1 MKIHIQTN
9 LNRHIQSNEG
19 QRNYICDSSISST
32 FKEHRKIVHEG
43 LKDHKCIYCGKT
55 FIGVQ
60 NLNEHI
66 VFGCDMMVQD
76 DQNDDTIE
84 NNSDFQVIV
93 DVKMIENEI
102 EEDNFFNCN
111 CRELDKLIST
121 HFCEQCAEGFCQDC
135 VELHQRYKGTQLHNL
150 QLINYY
156 CKCHNDEKI
165 WASKY
170 CQECLEA
177 LCIDCVIAHERSIE
191 TKNHILKSI

>member
-1 MKIHIQTN
+1 
-9 LNRHIQSNEG
+9 
-19 QRNYICDSSISST
+19 
-32 FKEHRKIVHEG
+32 
-43 LKDHKCIYCGKT
+43 
-55 FIGVQ
+55 
-60 NLNEHI
+60 
-66 VFGCDMMVQD
+66 MMVQD

-84 NNSDFQVIV
+84 NNSDFQGIV
-93 DVKMIENEI
+93 DTKMIETEI

-121 HFCEQCAEGFCQDC
+121 HYCDHCVEGFCQDC